1 MCIRDRFIV
10 SSTILFFSFS
20 VNTINACFMAKHAK
34 NLCRDCAKIKKAAA
48 EDKKVFFLGVD
59 VAPPQPSPG
68 KIQ

>member
-1 MCIRDRFIV
+1 
-10 SSTILFFSFS
+10 
-20 VNTINACFMAKHAK
+20 MAKHAK